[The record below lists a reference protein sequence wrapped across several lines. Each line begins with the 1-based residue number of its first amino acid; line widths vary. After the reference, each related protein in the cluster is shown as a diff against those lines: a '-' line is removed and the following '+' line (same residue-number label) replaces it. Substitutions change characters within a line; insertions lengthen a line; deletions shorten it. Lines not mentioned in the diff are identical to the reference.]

1 MLVEVVAVNGPG
13 EGVLEGPPVEQP
25 HTLLL
30 RRPPRQ
36 VARRRPRRAHLSP
49 RLLTSDLLLLCDGT
63 LKYYRVGNGESE
75 KLLLRPGPLGLL
87 KPSPVQHNSNK

>member
-63 LKYYRVGNGESE
+63 LKYYRVGNGVTSSTA
-75 KLLLRPGPLGLL
+75 RPTWASQTKSGPT
-87 KPSPVQHNSNK
+87 